1 MTDPVEL
8 LRGWPSWSKA
18 GAATVL
24 ASPAW
29 RMQVEYDGQAAVLLP
44 GEVGGGT
51 DELLLDV
58 AFDDEPC
65 RLGIG
70 DFAQF
75 ADLHLLWQKRSA
87 LPREV
92 LLALVERECGAFL
105 QMLEDSA
112 RKRLSVKGVS
122 GSTTR
127 PDGSRVFR
135 LRLGSGDEL
144 TFSLETSPMLELALG
159 GVENIDVS
167 HEQIRSLE
175 RPAEME
181 YALLSIEEKD
191 LDQVASGD
199 FILLPEEAASP
210 SWQIGC
216 AAPGQ
221 VSVRGVDAG
230 TLTFAQ
236 MADGDLPPIPQI
248 SDGMRLKVM
257 LGPRVVAVGVCS
269 RVGQAVGVRI
279 EGR

>member
-29 RMQVEYDGQAAVLLP
+29 RMRVEYDGQAAVLLP
-44 GEVGGGT
+44 GEIVAGA
-51 DELLLDV
+51 DELLLEV

-70 DFAQF
+70 DSEMF
-75 ADLHLLWQKRSA
+75 ADLHLLWKRREA

-92 LLALVERECGAFL
+92 LLALVERECGVFL
-105 QMLEDSA
+105 QMLEDSV
-112 RKRLSVKGVS
+112 RKHLSIKGVS
-122 GSTTR
+122 GSRGR

-144 TFSLETSPMLELALG
+144 TFSLETLPVLDLALG
-159 GVENIDVS
+159 GIENIDVS
-167 HEQIRSLE
+167 HPLIRSLE
-175 RPAEME
+175 RSAEIE
-181 YALLSIEEKD
+181 YALPPIDEKD
-191 LDQVASGD
+191 VNLVSQGD
-199 FILLPEEAASP
+199 FILLPDDAASP
-210 SWQIGC
+210 SWQVDP
-216 AAPGQ
+216 PGPGR
-221 VSVRGVDAG
+221 VSIRGVVAG
-230 TLTFAQ
+230 SLTFAQ

-248 SDGMRLKVM
+248 SDGMRLKV
-257 LGPRVVAVGVCS
+257 LIGSRVVAEGVCA
-269 RVGQAVGVRI
+269 RVGQAMGVRI